1 MVSELDLEA
10 YGKLRVRVTTS
21 ADAPL
26 PLSYPLKEI
35 PGQNSKSATRK
46 PTYSTLRDEYMLCVR
61 LCALGRMVSSLTLGG
76 SKNRYTHSLSRL
88 FSKYLQ
94 TQVLC
99 CALGRYGEQEWR
111 APALK
116 RPQPRASHSDRVF
129 AGALF
134 PFSCWGHFLL
144 LITMLL
150 TFI

>member
-61 LCALGRMVSSLTLGG
+61 LCALGRMVSSRTLGG

-99 CALGRYGEQEWR
+99 CALGRYGEQ
-111 APALK
+111 K
-116 RPQPRASHSDRVF
+116 
-129 AGALF
+129 
-134 PFSCWGHFLL
+134 
-144 LITMLL
+144 
-150 TFI
+150 